1 MDYRL
6 HDVTQFPFVS
16 LKASSCYPGYSSQW
30 GAEMEALLDSNQP
43 FVVAYEPG
51 SSQETPEDYKAR
63 GLWLKQNKARFA
75 GRCAAMIAIMP
86 DASDRED
93 FKKNAEKRTKGMGVT
108 YCSAESFEAAAAQAA
123 ALIEAAEKSH
133 S

>member
-16 LKASSCYPGYSSQW
+16 LRADSCYPGYASQW

-51 SSQETPEDYKAR
+51 PSQETLEDYKAR

-86 DASDRED
+86 DSIDREN
-93 FKKNAEKRTKGMGVT
+93 FQQNAEKRTKGMGVK

-123 ALIEAAEKSH
+123 ALIKDAVNSNP
-133 S
+133 